1 VTFIR
6 IDDPYETDLLPELS
20 LLDHE
25 EDGEGETDPQL
36 MYGDGGFDG
45 QAEELEG
52 GHHHFEYETARH
64 SPVSVPPGEEDT
76 ASSPG
81 GQAQEGILVLHLL
94 RKFREGPGYW

>member
-1 VTFIR
+1 MTFIR
-6 IDDPYETDLLPELS
+6 IEDPYETDMLPEIS
-20 LLDHE
+20 LLEHE

-45 QAEELEG
+45 Q
-52 GHHHFEYETARH
+52 HHFEYETARH
-64 SPVSVPPGEEDT
+64 SPVSVLPDDEDT

-81 GQAQEGILVLHLL
+81 NQAQEGILVLHLL